1 MVKYDFNN
9 KDKQILIDDSK
20 KDKNDK
26 IFSQSNISKE
36 NETNEDKENNNI
48 DNIDKIEINNKIEEE
63 EISKKYKITFF
74 GENIMNL
81 PKNYSTDDEDEY
93 KFINLM
99 NEPNDSYELAVDSK
113 IIKVYAKIVS

>member
-63 EISKKYKITFF
+63 ISKKYKITFF